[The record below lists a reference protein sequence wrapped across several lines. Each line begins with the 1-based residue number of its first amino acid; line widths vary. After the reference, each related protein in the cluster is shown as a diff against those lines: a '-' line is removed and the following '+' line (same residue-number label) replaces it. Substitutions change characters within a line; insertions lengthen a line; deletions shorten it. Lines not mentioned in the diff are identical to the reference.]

1 MSALLQPLEI
11 FMPRA
16 DFRVQIDEQ
25 LKARV
30 EALASSLCVDMNE
43 LVEHLVKRWV
53 ERTAPEE
60 PDVTEDEVLQERRLD
75 NGIKAAL
82 RGDLVPD
89 HELEA
94 EDAQMMAAI
103 HRRQGRGG

>member
-1 MSALLQPLEI
+1 
-11 FMPRA
+11 MPRV
-16 DFRVQIDEQ
+16 DFNVQIDEQ

-30 EALASSLCVDMNE
+30 ETLAASICVDMNE

-60 PDVTEDEVLQERRLD
+60 PDVTMEEVLQERRLD
-75 NGIKAAL
+75 NGVKASL

-89 HELEA
+89 EEIEA
-94 EDAQMMAAI
+94 EHAQMMAEI
-103 HRRQGRGG
+103 RGRQGSVG